1 MRIVEKIILSGKER
15 DAFDIVR
22 QTLTDV
28 QKKTTDVSLGNKI
41 DDVLDYIYSFL
52 EHTIERSE

>member
-1 MRIVEKIILSGKER
+1 MQIVEKIILSDEER
-15 DAFDIVR
+15 DAFDIVK

-28 QKKTTDVSLGNKI
+28 QKKTTDVSLRNEI
-41 DDVLDYIYSFL
+41 DEILDYIYSFL